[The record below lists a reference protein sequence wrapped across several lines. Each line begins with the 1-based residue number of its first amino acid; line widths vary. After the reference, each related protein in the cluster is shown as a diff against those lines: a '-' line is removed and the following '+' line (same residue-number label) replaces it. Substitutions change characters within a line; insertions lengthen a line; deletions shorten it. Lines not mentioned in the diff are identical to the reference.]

1 MDKFNQIKR
10 AIGGTPT
17 SDGDG
22 VRLTRLIGTHLLSE
36 LDPFLLLDHFG
47 SDQATDY
54 IGGFPAHPHRGFE
67 TVTYMLQGKMRH
79 QDSVGNDGVI
89 EDGGIQ
95 WMTAGSGIIHSEMP
109 EQTEGMLSGFQL
121 WVNLPADA
129 KMTAP
134 KYQENTA
141 AEIPLEQHDNGTTI
155 KVIAGQTAQG
165 TQGIVDN
172 NYVDPN
178 YWDISLPAGEQ
189 LNDRLNPAHNAF
201 IYLYEGQL
209 IVGNSQSIDA
219 GVLAVLTPAQA
230 LLLEATEDSRFILV
244 SGQPLHEPVERAGPF
259 VMNTRQQLQQA
270 FQDYQAGTF
279 TNQEA

>member
-1 MDKFNQIKR
+1 MAEFNQIKR
-10 AIGGTPT
+10 AIKGTPT
-17 SDGDG
+17 ADGDG
-22 VRLTRLIGTHLLSE
+22 VRLTRLIGTHLLPE

-47 SDQATDY
+47 SDQASDY
-54 IGGFPAHPHRGFE
+54 IGGFPPHPHRGFE

-109 EQTEGMLSGFQL
+109 EQTAGMLSGFQL

-141 AEIPLEQHDNGTTI
+141 AEIPLEERDHATRV
-155 KVIAGQTAQG
+155 KVIAGITNRG
-165 TQGIVDN
+165 TQGIIDN
-172 NYVDPN
+172 DFVNPN
-178 YWDISLPAGEQ
+178 YWDVSLPQGSTFT
-189 LNDRLNPAHNAF
+189 DRLDPKHNAF
-201 IYLYEGQL
+201 VYLYEGQL

-219 GVLAVLTPAQA
+219 GVLTVLTAGDT
-230 LLLEATEDSRFILV
+230 LLLEATKDSQFIVV
-244 SGQPLHEPVERAGPF
+244 SGLPLNEPVQRAGPF

-270 FQDYQAGTF
+270 FQDYQSGQF
-279 TNQEA
+279 IQQEV

>member
-189 LNDRLNPAHNAF
+189 LNDPLNPAHNAF

>member
-1 MDKFNQIKR
+1 MDKFNQVQR
-10 AIGGTPT
+10 AIAGTPT

-22 VRLTRLIGTHLLSE
+22 VRLTRLIGTHLLPE

-67 TVTYMLQGKMRH
+67 TLTYMLQGKMRH

-129 KMTAP
+129 KMTTP

-141 AEIPLEQHDNGTTI
+141 AEIPLEQHDNGTSI

-165 TQGIVDN
+165 THGIVDN

-178 YWDISLPAGEQ
+178 YWDINLPAGEQ
-189 LNDRLNPAHNAF
+189 FKDCLNPEHNAF

-219 GVLAVLTPAQA
+219 GVLAVLTPAET

-259 VMNTRQQLQQA
+259 VMNTRAQLQQA

-279 TNQEA
+279 INQEA